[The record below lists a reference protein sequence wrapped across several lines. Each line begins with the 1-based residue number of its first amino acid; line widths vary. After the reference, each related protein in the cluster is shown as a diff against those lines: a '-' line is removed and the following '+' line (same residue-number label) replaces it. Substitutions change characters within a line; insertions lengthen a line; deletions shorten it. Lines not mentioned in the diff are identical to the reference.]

1 MATMDCL
8 MTPKASL
15 SSIYATLPQAAMIS
29 GQILQ
34 MVSILDLLFVLMEKV
49 ILSSHLIC
57 TLETKNQSEIDFDML
72 NNSTSIREA
81 KFLELQKE
89 IEAVNKQF
97 KNTLKQKHDLM
108 LHNDS
113 LLKNLHE
120 AELK

>member
-1 MATMDCL
+1 MCAL
-8 MTPKASL
+8 E
-15 SSIYATLPQAAMIS
+15 SS
-29 GQILQ
+29 
-34 MVSILDLLFVLMEKV
+34 
-49 ILSSHLIC
+49 
-57 TLETKNQSEIDFDML
+57 NQPEIDFDML

-89 IEAVNKQF
+89 IEAVNEQF

-120 AELK
+120 AEVR

>member
-1 MATMDCL
+1 MCL
-8 MTPKASL
+8 
-15 SSIYATLPQAAMIS
+15 
-29 GQILQ
+29 
-34 MVSILDLLFVLMEKV
+34 
-49 ILSSHLIC
+49 
-57 TLETKNQSEIDFDML
+57 LETRNQPEIDFDML

-89 IEAVNKQF
+89 IEAVNDQF

-120 AELK
+120 AEVR

>member
-1 MATMDCL
+1 MCAL
-8 MTPKASL
+8 E
-15 SSIYATLPQAAMIS
+15 SSNRP
-29 GQILQ
+29 
-34 MVSILDLLFVLMEKV
+34 
-49 ILSSHLIC
+49 
-57 TLETKNQSEIDFDML
+57 EIDFDML

-89 IEAVNKQF
+89 IEAVNEQF

-120 AELK
+120 AEVR